1 MSHFTNTVVLDV
13 QYGHWQDI
21 CLEAIKIAKMLDKNV
36 QFTYNGVQ
44 IKLNKNS
51 TTQCFIKQYGSG
63 TVAVENNSN

>member
-21 CLEAIKIAKMLDKNV
+21 CLEAINIAKMLDKNV
-36 QFTYNGVQ
+36 QFIYNDVQ

-51 TTQCFIKQYGSG
+51 TTQCFVKQFARETGS
-63 TVAVENNSN
+63 VE